1 MNNAPTECKRQREG
15 LGIAS
20 NVVVL
25 SKAVCWGWNESCKG
39 HEADEVSCSLGL
51 FTHSGLGHAA

>member
-1 MNNAPTECKRQREG
+1 M
-15 LGIAS
+15 S
-20 NVVVL
+20 NVVTLWSV
-25 SKAVCWGWNESCKG
+25 VCWSWNESCKG